1 MLTDHS
7 DSPLM
12 RLLADRTRRE
22 DVRGPTLAHVHREI
36 GRLLAADVA
45 RSLALEDV
53 AIQHPTGAATGVRIV
68 PGGEPIVLA
77 LMRAGL
83 FVAEGVWEALGAASL
98 VPCAPEPAQLGRLP
112 AADRVV
118 VVVDSVINT
127 GRSIRR
133 WLDALG
139 ERRPRQ
145 RVVATLVG
153 YRPTMAGLVADYPD
167 VHFVTAR
174 LSDRSYVGKATTD
187 TGSRLFGTEQWRLE

>member
-1 MLTDHS
+1 MERVAQLGQ
-7 DSPLM
+7 
-12 RLLADRTRRE
+12 RLVDLQDRQ
-22 DVRGPTLAHVHREI
+22 I

-45 RSLALEDV
+45 RSLTLADV
-53 AIQHPTGAATGVRIV
+53 AIQHPTGTATGVQIV

-77 LMRAGL
+77 VMRAGL

-98 VPCAPEPAQLGRLP
+98 VPCAAGVAELGRVP

-118 VVVDSVINT
+118 VVVDSVINS

-133 WLDALG
+133 WLDALA
-139 ERRPRQ
+139 EQRPRQ
-145 RVVATLVG
+145 RVVATLVS

-167 VHFVTAR
+167 VHFVAAR
-174 LSDRSYVGKATTD
+174 LSDRSYVGKAATD